1 MITGTTLPTIAN
13 ATKRALPKRS
23 NELDPIHVTNRLSA
37 EQLEQ
42 NLLSLPTFLSKSRIL
57 GHWARPDAGPWQS
70 RPAHP
75 APTGPWGR
83 PAKSAGVSTSRLEAF
98 SDGVIAVAITLLV
111 LNIDVPHL
119 KPGESLAHG
128 LAAQWPSYA
137 AYVTSFLTIG
147 IIWLNH
153 HAMIGRL
160 READHAILFLNLL
173 LLMSIAVLPFA
184 TKLMAAYLRES
195 SGQHLSAAIYSG
207 SFLVMSVF
215 FSALNAHILLVKH
228 ENLTQ
233 PLAYERRRQILVR
246 SISGTAPYAIATG
259 LAVFSSYLTL
269 AICFALAI
277 FYAFP
282 IASGG
287 AAQN

>member
-1 MITGTTLPTIAN
+1 MENPHFG
-13 ATKRALPKRS
+13 ALAP
-23 NELDPIHVTNRLSA
+23 
-37 EQLEQ
+37 
-42 NLLSLPTFLSKSRIL
+42 
-57 GHWARPDAGPWQS
+57 AGVSEP
-70 RPAHP
+70 P
-75 APTGPWGR
+75 APTGPTGR

-111 LNIDVPHL
+111 LNIDVPHV
-119 KPGESLAHG
+119 KSGETLAHA
-128 LAAQWPSYA
+128 LAHQWPSYA

-184 TKLMAAYLRES
+184 TSLMASYLREPN
-195 SGQHLSAAIYSG
+195 GQHLAAVVYSG
-207 SFLVMSVF
+207 SFLVMAVF
-215 FSALNAHILLVKH
+215 FASLNAHVLLVKYDK
-228 ENLTQ
+228 LTE
-233 PLAYERRRQILVR
+233 PLSLERRRQILAR
-246 SISGTAPYAIATG
+246 SITGVVPYAIATA
-259 LAVFSSYLTL
+259 LAVLSSYVTL
-269 AICFALAI
+269 AICLALAI

-287 AAQN
+287 SDQP